1 MPQSLP
7 DSSSQNRVRSLYCGS
22 RQPACAL
29 SLLRGCGGGLSTG
42 RADAGRAER
51 AEWSELSELPSAL
64 SAAAEAPGTCQSC
77 CAAHASKQAR
87 RAGSLPD
94 SALQWRQA
102 LLSAPVVAGMVC
114 ASAAPAGASAASST
128 ALARDGTRGRATGVS
143 ARPPAWGVV
152 WADGGCGMVT
162 LCYQKQIC
170 DGQASSRWRSVR
182 GLGGLGGLGFCSELG
197 AQCLE
202 LCTRVFPGGVFV
214 QFHVG
219 DEAARLRGHHVAP
232 LFALARPAHGQR
244 AL

>member
-7 DSSSQNRVRSLYCGS
+7 DSSSQNRARSLYCGS

-64 SAAAEAPGTCQSC
+64 SAEAPGACQSC

-94 SALQWRQA
+94 SALQRRQA
-102 LLSAPVVAGMVC
+102 LLSAPVAAGMVC
-114 ASAAPAGASAASST
+114 ASAAPGGASST
-128 ALARDGTRGRATGVS
+128 ALARDGTRGRTTGVR

-152 WADGGCGMVT
+152 WAAGGCGMVT
-162 LCYQKQIC
+162 LCYQKQSC
-170 DGQASSRWRSVR
+170 DGQASSRWRSGR
-182 GLGGLGGLGFCSELG
+182 GLGCGY
-197 AQCLE
+197 
-202 LCTRVFPGGVFV
+202 FV
-214 QFHVG
+214 
-219 DEAARLRGHHVAP
+219 L
-232 LFALARPAHGQR
+232 
-244 AL
+244 

>member
-7 DSSSQNRVRSLYCGS
+7 DSSSQNRARSLYCGS
-22 RQPACAL
+22 RQPARAL
-29 SLLRGCGGGLSTG
+29 SLLPGCGGGVSTG

-64 SAAAEAPGTCQSC
+64 SAEAPGACQSC

-94 SALQWRQA
+94 SALQRRQA
-102 LLSAPVVAGMVC
+102 LLSAPVAAGMVC
-114 ASAAPAGASAASST
+114 ASAAPAGASAASSSA

-152 WADGGCGMVT
+152 WAAGGCGMVT
-162 LCYQKQIC
+162 SCYQKQIC

-202 LCTRVFPGGVFV
+202 
-214 QFHVG
+214 
-219 DEAARLRGHHVAP
+219 
-232 LFALARPAHGQR
+232 
-244 AL
+244 